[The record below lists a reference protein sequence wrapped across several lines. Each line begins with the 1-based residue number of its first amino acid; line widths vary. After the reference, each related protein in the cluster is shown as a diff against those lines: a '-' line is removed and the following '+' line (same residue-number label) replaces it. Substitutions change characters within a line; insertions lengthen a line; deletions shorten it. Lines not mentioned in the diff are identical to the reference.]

1 MPFVKYLLSKYNF
14 CLFVATN
21 SAHKGYTHAVE
32 QRLSHVQPRPKQRQT
47 TKTMNKLPGA
57 NLEFVRED
65 DFVEYYI
72 FPKLTDGV
80 EHDEEQVRQQLE
92 QVRAECMSIVEKK
105 VAERC
110 YIWHK
115 DEFQLLARTGSAE
128 ERLLNEEDNKEEEEE
143 HAGKYILFMRLYLA
157 IAIGL
162 ILGMLP
168 PHLHGVTHYGDNIG
182 DEWFIVYLL
191 SELTRSRPDCI
202 ARVCDADGEFL
213 LIEAADAL
221 PDWASPETCEQRVYI
236 VNGGLQLLQNS
247 TNTSQNNPLSMASA
261 VQRIRLNPTLYRCS
275 RDIQNYIEARLHEFQ
290 PAQPHVS
297 IHRQIVELPQNAA
310 QLLKQRPSLVA
321 SAVRAFCERD
331 TLDTKALRTMRYFPP
346 ESPRKR
352 TNVAFTRCLYAM
364 IMHSQYTP
372 ERRLGWQLTDAVANP
387 ECYKEQLLGVKLVSG
402 LEILASQAKRA
413 GEQLDEQSPAW
424 RSYLRSLQGKGYF
437 RDNIDGSAEHER
449 LLTTAKEYF
458 KCNQKRF
465 RTAPL
470 VGAEIV
476 NLLLHPGDGS
486 GSEKLRDEENNLLP
500 SDADDW
506 LNISAEDLDAML
518 QQRYGPQKLY
528 NPNGDMNAAEFTKQ
542 LSQFLDRQSNFEG
555 IEAPG
560 EAGDELDSDDDEPP
574 PPPPTSATSSNA
586 KVKKNAS
593 MRKACKR
600 NSLIQSDEQDS
611 THVRNFL
618 DFVIPE
624 DNWDSNSEMSDY
636 ADEED
641 LQRNFDALSN
651 ASGGGDDNYRL
662 DRNIKAYMEQMDR
675 ELAQTTVGKS
685 FHGKSSTS
693 TSTSQHNAA
702 EDDFDDIEDFEPIN
716 INVNTLRN
724 MMDSYKSQMGG
735 AGPVSN
741 LFTAMGVGMSAAAT
755 DEKPKDLSES
765 AV

>member
-1 MPFVKYLLSKYNF
+1 
-14 CLFVATN
+14 
-21 SAHKGYTHAVE
+21 
-32 QRLSHVQPRPKQRQT
+32 
-47 TKTMNKLPGA
+47 MNKLPGA

-72 FPKLTDGV
+72 FPKLSDGG
-80 EHDEEQVRQQLE
+80 DEEQVRQQLE
-92 QVRAECMSIVEKK
+92 LVRVECLAIVEKK
-105 VAERC
+105 ISDRC

-115 DEFQLLARTGSAE
+115 DEFQLLTRTGSAE
-128 ERLLNEEDNKEEEEE
+128 ECLLNEEDNNKQEEEETE
-143 HAGKYILFMRLYLA
+143 TYGA
-157 IAIGL
+157 
-162 ILGMLP
+162 LP

-191 SELTRSRPDCI
+191 GELTRSRPDCI
-202 ARVCDADGEFL
+202 VRVSDADGEFL
-213 LIEAADAL
+213 LIEAADVL

-236 VNGGLQLLQNS
+236 VNGGLQLVQNS
-247 TNTSQNNPLSMASA
+247 ATTSESESKRMPISSA
-261 VQRIRLNPTLYRCS
+261 VQRIRLNPTLFRCS
-275 RDIQNYIEARLHEFQ
+275 RDIQNCIDSRLQEFL
-290 PAQPHVS
+290 AAKPHAS
-297 IHRQIVELPQNAA
+297 IHRQIVQLPQNAA
-310 QLLKQRPSLVA
+310 QLLKQRPGLVA
-321 SAVRAFCERD
+321 SAVRAFCDRD
-331 TLDTKALRTMRYFPP
+331 SLDTKALRTMRYFPP

-364 IMHSQYTP
+364 LMHNQYTP
-372 ERRLGWQLTDAVANP
+372 ERRLGWQLTDAVAQP
-387 ECYKEQLLGVKLVSG
+387 EAHKEQLLGVKLASG

-413 GEQLDEQSPAW
+413 GDEADEKSTAW
-424 RSYLRSLQGKGYF
+424 RAYLRSLQSKGYF
-437 RDNIDGSAEHER
+437 RDNVEGSAEYVR
-449 LLTTAKEYF
+449 LLATAKEYF
-458 KCNQKRF
+458 KSNQTRF

-476 NLLLHPGDGS
+476 DLLLHTGES
-486 GSEKLRDEENNLLP
+486 SAAEQLRDEENNLLP

-528 NPNGDMNAAEFTKQ
+528 NPNGDMNAAEFTKH
-542 LSQFLDRQSNFEG
+542 LSQFLDQQSNFEG
-555 IEAPG
+555 IEMPG
-560 EAGDELDSDDDEPP
+560 EAGNDELDSDDDEPP
-574 PPPPTSATSSNA
+574 PPPKSKSASSASSSHAA
-586 KVKKNAS
+586 KVKKSAS
-593 MRKACKR
+593 MRKACQR

-624 DNWDSNSEMSDY
+624 DNWDSNSDMSDY
-636 ADEED
+636 ADEDD
-641 LQRNFDALSN
+641 LQRNFDALSS
-651 ASGGGDDNYRL
+651 ASASGGDDNYRL

-685 FHGKSSTS
+685 FHGKSGTS
-693 TSTSQHNAA
+693 NNTSPHHAA

-741 LFTAMGVGMSAAAT
+741 LFNAMGVGMSTAPAA
-755 DEKPKDLSES
+755 DDKPKDLSES

>member
-1 MPFVKYLLSKYNF
+1 MS
-14 CLFVATN
+14 
-21 SAHKGYTHAVE
+21 
-32 QRLSHVQPRPKQRQT
+32 
-47 TKTMNKLPGA
+47 KLPGA

-72 FPKLTDGV
+72 FPKLAQQQAQPA
-80 EHDEEQVRQQLE
+80 EEELRQQLE
-92 QVRAECMSIVEKK
+92 QVRVECMEIVEKK
-105 VAERC
+105 VDERC

-115 DEFQLLARTGSAE
+115 DQFQLQVRTGSAE
-128 ERLLNEEDNKEEEEE
+128 ERLLNDEQQQDEEQHEG
-143 HAGKYILFMRLYLA
+143 AA
-157 IAIGL
+157 
-162 ILGMLP
+162 LP
-168 PHLHGVTHYGDNIG
+168 PHLHGVTHYGDNIS

-191 SELTRSRPDCI
+191 SELTAARPDCI
-202 ARVCDADGEFL
+202 ARVCDSDGEFL
-213 LIEAADAL
+213 LIEAAELL

-236 VNGGLQLLQNS
+236 VNGGLQLIQNS
-247 TNTSQNNPLSMASA
+247 TTDSQQQCLPMATA

-275 RDIQNYIEARLHEFQ
+275 QDIQSCIDARCREFKT
-290 PAQPHVS
+290 AQPHAS
-297 IHRQIVELPQNAA
+297 IHRQIVQLPQNAA
-310 QLLKQRPSLVA
+310 ELLKQRPALVA

-331 TLDTKALRTMRYFPP
+331 SLDTKAMRSMRYFPP
-346 ESPRKR
+346 ESPRIR

-364 IMHSQYTP
+364 LMHSQYTP
-372 ERRLGWQLTDAVANP
+372 ERRLGWQLTDAVSQP
-387 ECYKEQLLGVKLVSG
+387 ECYKEQLLGVKLASG
-402 LEILASQAKRA
+402 LEILASQAKQSSE
-413 GEQLDEQSPAW
+413 EQTPAW
-424 RSYLRSLQGKGYF
+424 RAYLRSLQGKGYF
-437 RDNIDGSAEHER
+437 RDNLEGSAEYVR
-449 LLTTAKEYF
+449 LLAAAKQHF
-458 KCNQKRF
+458 KSNQQRF

-476 NLLLHPGDGS
+476 ELLLHTGEGNAA
-486 GSEKLRDEENNLLP
+486 EQLRDEQNNLLP

-506 LNISAEDLDAML
+506 LNISAEELDAML

-528 NPNGDMNAAEFTKQ
+528 NPNGDVNAAEFTKQ

-555 IEAPG
+555 IETKSDA
-560 EAGDELDSDDDEPP
+560 AAELDSDDDDEPAEP
-574 PPPPTSATSSNA
+574 ESTASGSSHS
-586 KVKKNAS
+586 KVKKNPS
-593 MRKACKR
+593 MRKACQQR
-600 NSLIQSDEQDS
+600 NSLIQSEEQDS

-636 ADEED
+636 ADEDDIE
-641 LQRNFDALSN
+641 RNFDALSS
-651 ASGGGDDNYRL
+651 ASGMGPDSYRL

-685 FHGKSSTS
+685 FQASGNANSSQRS
-693 TSTSQHNAA
+693 AG

-741 LFTAMGVGMSAAAT
+741 LFNAMGVGMSAAAASEDKT
-755 DEKPKDLSES
+755 DDLSES

>member
-1 MPFVKYLLSKYNF
+1 MSK
-14 CLFVATN
+14 V
-21 SAHKGYTHAVE
+21 
-32 QRLSHVQPRPKQRQT
+32 
-47 TKTMNKLPGA
+47 PGA

-72 FPKLTDGV
+72 FPKLAEGTKDQS
-80 EHDEEQVRQQLE
+80 EEQLRQQLE
-92 QVRAECMSIVEKK
+92 QVRAECVAFVAQK
-105 VAERC
+105 VQERS

-115 DEFQLLARTGSAE
+115 DEFQLLSRTGSAA
-128 ERLLNEEDNKEEEEE
+128 ERLLNEEED
-143 HAGKYILFMRLYLA
+143 GKADTDEGEQEQGQGQGKCAPYTSIYSTA
-157 IAIGL
+157 SGL
-162 ILGMLP
+162 VSGALLLP

-191 SELTRSRPDCI
+191 SEWTRARGDCI

-221 PDWASPETCEQRVYI
+221 PDWASPETCEQRVYL

-247 TNTSQNNPLSMASA
+247 TNTSRSQRLPMGTA

-275 RDIQNYIEARLHEFQ
+275 REMQNCIDARLKEFQ
-290 PAQPHVS
+290 PATTHAS
-297 IHRQIVELPQNAA
+297 IHRQIVQLPQNAA
-310 QLLKQRPSLVA
+310 RLLKQRPALVA
-321 SAVRAFCERD
+321 AAVRAFCERD
-331 TLDTKALRTMRYFPP
+331 SLDTKALRSMRFFPP
-346 ESPRKR
+346 ESPRTR

-364 IMHSQYTP
+364 LMHSQYTP
-372 ERRLGWQLTDAVANP
+372 ERRLGWKLTDAVADA
-387 ECYKEQLLGVKLVSG
+387 EAYKEQLLGVKLASG
-402 LEILASQAKRA
+402 LEILASQAKRPGDDA
-413 GEQLDEQSPAW
+413 EQQSPAW
-424 RSYLRSLQGKGYF
+424 RAYLRSLQGKGYF
-437 RDNIDGSAEHER
+437 RDNLEGSAEYER
-449 LLTTAKEYF
+449 LLTTAREYF
-458 KCNQKRF
+458 RRNEERF

-476 NLLLHPGDGS
+476 ELLLQPS
-486 GSEKLRDEENNLLP
+486 GEEQLRDEENNLLA

-506 LNISAEDLDAML
+506 LNISAEELDAML
-518 QQRYGPQKLY
+518 QERYGAQKLY
-528 NPNGDMNAAEFTKQ
+528 NPNGDVNAAEFTKQ

-555 IEAPG
+555 IETGQP
-560 EAGDELDSDDDEPP
+560 EAGEELDSDDDEPP
-574 PPPPTSATSSNA
+574 SQEPSSAASCSSSSHR
-586 KVKKNAS
+586 VKKNAS
-593 MRKACKR
+593 MRKACQQR
-600 NSLIQSDEQDS
+600 NSLIQSEEQDS

-641 LQRNFDALSN
+641 LQRNFDALSSSSHGIG
-651 ASGGGDDNYRL
+651 AGEDNFRL

-675 ELAQTTVGKS
+675 ELAHTTVGKS
-685 FHGKSSTS
+685 FHSSAGS
-693 TSTSQHNAA
+693 SSQRSAA
-702 EDDFDDIEDFEPIN
+702 VEDDFDDIEDFEPIN

-741 LFTAMGVGMSAAAT
+741 LFNAMGAGMSAAPA
-755 DEKPKDLSES
+755 DEQKPKDLSES

>member
-1 MPFVKYLLSKYNF
+1 MS
-14 CLFVATN
+14 
-21 SAHKGYTHAVE
+21 
-32 QRLSHVQPRPKQRQT
+32 
-47 TKTMNKLPGA
+47 KLPGA

-72 FPKLTDGV
+72 FPKLSQEKQQT
-80 EHDEEQVRQQLE
+80 EEALLEQLE
-92 QVRAECMSIVEKK
+92 LVRKQCMEIVEQK
-105 VAERC
+105 VKERS

-115 DEFQLLARTGSAE
+115 DQFQLQLRTGSAE
-128 ERLLNEEDNKEEEEE
+128 ERLLNEEQREEEEE
-143 HAGKYILFMRLYLA
+143 EEQAA
-157 IAIGL
+157 
-162 ILGMLP
+162 LP

-191 SELTRSRPDCI
+191 SELTAAREDCI

-213 LIEAADAL
+213 LIEAADVL
-221 PDWASPETCEQRVYI
+221 PDWASPETCEQRVYL
-236 VNGGLQLLQNS
+236 VNGGLQLIQNS
-247 TNTSQNNPLSMASA
+247 TNSSQQQRLPMSTA

-275 RDIQNYIEARLHEFQ
+275 QDIQNCIEARCREFKA
-290 PAQPHVS
+290 AQPHAAL
-297 IHRQIVELPQNAA
+297 HRQIVQLPQQAA
-310 QLLKQRPSLVA
+310 QLLKQRPALVA

-331 TLDTKALRTMRYFPP
+331 SLDTKALRSMRYFPP
-346 ESPRKR
+346 ESPRIR

-364 IMHSQYTP
+364 LMHSQYTP
-372 ERRLGWQLTDAVANP
+372 ERRLGWQLTDAVSQP
-387 ECYKEQLLGVKLVSG
+387 ESHKEQLLGVKLASG
-402 LEILASQAKRA
+402 LEILASQAKQSSD
-413 GEQLDEQSPAW
+413 QLETPAW
-424 RSYLRSLQGKGYF
+424 RAYLRSLQTKGYF
-437 RDNIDGSAEHER
+437 RDQLEGSAEYVR
-449 LLTTAKEYF
+449 LLSKAQEYF
-458 KCNQKRF
+458 KLNQQRF

-476 NLLLHPGDGS
+476 ELLLHTGEGNVA
-486 GSEKLRDEENNLLP
+486 EQLRDEQNNLLP

-506 LNISAEDLDAML
+506 LNISAEELDEML

-528 NPNGDMNAAEFTKQ
+528 NPNGDVNAAEFTKQ

-555 IEAPG
+555 IETQA
-560 EAGDELDSDDDEPP
+560 EAELDSDDDAEPAE
-574 PPPPTSATSSNA
+574 TTETASSSSNQS
-586 KVKKNAS
+586 KLRKNPS
-593 MRKACKR
+593 MRKACQQR
-600 NSLIQSDEQDS
+600 NSLIQSEEQDS

-636 ADEED
+636 ADEDDIE
-641 LQRNFDALSN
+641 RNFDALSGAN
-651 ASGGGDDNYRL
+651 GGLAADTYRL

-685 FHGKSSTS
+685 FQASGNANSSQRS
-693 TSTSQHNAA
+693 AG

-741 LFTAMGVGMSAAAT
+741 LFNAMGVGMSSAAAAT
-755 DEKPKDLSES
+755 GEQDKAEELSES

>member
-1 MPFVKYLLSKYNF
+1 MS
-14 CLFVATN
+14 
-21 SAHKGYTHAVE
+21 
-32 QRLSHVQPRPKQRQT
+32 
-47 TKTMNKLPGA
+47 KLPGA

-72 FPKLTDGV
+72 FPKLAQQKNSS
-80 EHDEEQVRQQLE
+80 EEELRQQLE
-92 QVRAECMSIVEKK
+92 QVRKDCMEIVEKK
-105 VAERC
+105 VKERS

-115 DEFQLLARTGSAE
+115 DQFQLQLRTGSAE
-128 ERLLNEEDNKEEEEE
+128 ERLLNEEDNHEDEGEEEQE
-143 HAGKYILFMRLYLA
+143 AT
-157 IAIGL
+157 
-162 ILGMLP
+162 LP

-191 SELTRSRPDCI
+191 SELTAARADWI

-213 LIEAADAL
+213 LIEAADVL

-236 VNGGLQLLQNS
+236 MNGQLQLIQNS
-247 TNTSQNNPLSMASA
+247 TNSSQQKRLSMATA
-261 VQRIRLNPTLYRCS
+261 VHRIHLNPTLYRCS
-275 RDIQNYIEARLHEFQ
+275 QDIQNCIDARCREFHAAKQ
-290 PAQPHVS
+290 HAA
-297 IHRQIVELPQNAA
+297 IHRQIVQLPQNAA
-310 QLLKQRPSLVA
+310 QLLKQRPALVA

-331 TLDTKALRTMRYFPP
+331 SLDTKALRSMRYFPP
-346 ESPRKR
+346 ESPRIR

-364 IMHSQYTP
+364 LMHSQYTP
-372 ERRLGWQLTDAVANP
+372 ERRLGWKLTDAVAQP
-387 ECYKEQLLGVKLVSG
+387 EIYKEQLLGVKLASG
-402 LEILASQAKRA
+402 LEILASQAKQSS
-413 GEQLDEQSPAW
+413 EELEEQSPAW
-424 RSYLRSLQGKGYF
+424 RAYLRSLQKKGYF
-437 RDNIDGSAEHER
+437 RDNLEGSAEYVR
-449 LLTTAKEYF
+449 LLNTAKQYF
-458 KCNQKRF
+458 KGNQQRF

-476 NLLLHPGDGS
+476 ELLLHTGEGNAA
-486 GSEKLRDEENNLLP
+486 EQLRDEENNLLP

-506 LNISAEDLDAML
+506 LNISAEELDAML

-528 NPNGDMNAAEFTKQ
+528 NPNGDVNAAEFTKQ

-555 IEAPG
+555 IETKE
-560 EAGDELDSDDDEPP
+560 EAAAAELDSDDDEPAEP
-574 PPPPTSATSSNA
+574 ASAASTSCSSSNSR
-586 KVKKNAS
+586 VKKNPS
-593 MRKACKR
+593 MRKACQQR
-600 NSLIQSDEQDS
+600 NSLIQSEEQDS

-636 ADEED
+636 ADEDDIE
-641 LQRNFDALSN
+641 RNFDALSS
-651 ASGGGDDNYRL
+651 ASGMGPDSYRL

-675 ELAQTTVGKS
+675 ELSQTTIGKS
-685 FHGKSSTS
+685 FQASGNANANVNSSQRS
-693 TSTSQHNAA
+693 AN

-741 LFTAMGVGMSAAAT
+741 LFTAMGVGMSAAAASEKK
-755 DEKPKDLSES
+755 DEELSES

>member
-1 MPFVKYLLSKYNF
+1 
-14 CLFVATN
+14 
-21 SAHKGYTHAVE
+21 
-32 QRLSHVQPRPKQRQT
+32 
-47 TKTMNKLPGA
+47 MNKLPGA

-72 FPKLTDGV
+72 FPKLDDI
-80 EHDEEQVRQQLE
+80 DEKASDEQVRQQLE
-92 QVRAECMSIVEKK
+92 QVRADCMSIVEKK

-110 YIWHK
+110 YIWNK
-115 DEFQLLARTGSAE
+115 DEFQLQVRTGSAE
-128 ERLLNEEDNKEEEEE
+128 ERLLNEEDNKQEGEEEPE
-143 HAGKYILFMRLYLA
+143 GI
-157 IAIGL
+157 
-162 ILGMLP
+162 LP

-202 ARVCDADGEFL
+202 GRVFDGDGEFL
-213 LIEAADAL
+213 LIEAADVL
-221 PDWASPETCEQRVYI
+221 PDWASPETCEQRVYL
-236 VNGGLQLLQNS
+236 VNGGLQLLQNAS
-247 TNTSQNNPLSMASA
+247 NTSDSKRMPMAKA

-275 RDIQNYIEARLHEFQ
+275 RDIQNCIEARLQEFQ
-290 PAQPHVS
+290 PAKPHAS
-297 IHRQIVELPQNAA
+297 IHRQIVQLPQNAA
-310 QLLKQRPSLVA
+310 QLLKQRPGLVA

-331 TLDTKALRTMRYFPP
+331 AIDSKALRSMRYFPP
-346 ESPRKR
+346 ETPRKR
-352 TNVAFTRCLYAM
+352 TNVAFTRYLYAM

-387 ECYKEQLLGVKLVSG
+387 ECYKEQLLGVKLASG

-413 GEQLDEQSPAW
+413 GDQLDDKSPAW
-424 RSYLRSLQGKGYF
+424 RAYLRSLQGKGYF
-437 RDNIDGSAEHER
+437 RDNIEGSAEYER
-449 LLTTAKEYF
+449 LLATAKEYF
-458 KCNQKRF
+458 KCNQERF

-476 NLLLHPGDGS
+476 DMLLHPAEGNAA
-486 GSEKLRDEENNLLP
+486 ELLRDEENNLLP
-500 SDADDW
+500 SDSDDW
-506 LNISAEDLDAML
+506 LNITAEDLDAML

-528 NPNGDMNAAEFTKQ
+528 NPNGDMNAEEFTKH

-555 IEAPG
+555 IEGPG
-560 EAGDELDSDDDEPP
+560 EPVDELDSDDDEPP
-574 PPPPTSATSSNA
+574 APASATSSNA

-624 DNWDSNSEMSDY
+624 DNWDSTSEMSDY

-641 LQRNFDALSN
+641 IERNFDELSN
-651 ASGGGDDNYRL
+651 ASGGGDANYRL

-675 ELAQTTVGKS
+675 ELAQTTIGKS
-685 FHGKSSTS
+685 FHAKSSTATNS
-693 TSTSQHNAA
+693 TEQHHTA

-741 LFTAMGVGMSAAAT
+741 LFNAMGVGMSAAAT
-755 DEKPKDLSES
+755 DEKAKDLSES

>member
-1 MPFVKYLLSKYNF
+1 MS
-14 CLFVATN
+14 
-21 SAHKGYTHAVE
+21 
-32 QRLSHVQPRPKQRQT
+32 
-47 TKTMNKLPGA
+47 KLPGA

-72 FPKLTDGV
+72 FPKLTEQKDRS
-80 EHDEEQVRQQLE
+80 DEQLRQELE
-92 QVRAECMSIVEKK
+92 KIRVDCMQIVEKK
-105 VAERC
+105 VTERC

-115 DEFQLLARTGSAE
+115 DEFQLQLRTGSAE
-128 ERLLNEEDNKEEEEE
+128 ERLLNEEEEQSNDKEDEDGEQQQEER
-143 HAGKYILFMRLYLA
+143 A
-157 IAIGL
+157 
-162 ILGMLP
+162 LP

-191 SELTRSRPDCI
+191 SELSKAREDLI

-213 LIEAADAL
+213 LIEAADVL

-236 VNGGLQLLQNS
+236 VNGGLQLIQNS
-247 TNTSQNNPLSMASA
+247 TASQSKLLPMSMA
-261 VQRIRLNPTLYRCS
+261 VHRIRLNPTLYRCS
-275 RDIQNYIEARLHEFQ
+275 PDIQNCIEARLREFQ
-290 PAQPHVS
+290 AAERHSS

-310 QLLKQRPSLVA
+310 QLLKQRPGLVA

-331 TLDTKALRTMRYFPP
+331 TLDTKAIRSMRYFPP
-346 ESPRKR
+346 ESKRIR

-364 IMHSQYTP
+364 LMHSQYIP
-372 ERRLGWQLTDAVANP
+372 ERRLGWQLTDAVSQP
-387 ECYKEQLLGVKLVSG
+387 ESYKEQLLGVKLASG
-402 LEILASQAKRA
+402 LEILASQAKQA
-413 GEQLDEQSPAW
+413 GDDTTDKSPAW
-424 RSYLRSLQGKGYF
+424 RAYLHSLKNKDYF
-437 RDNIDGSAEHER
+437 ANNLEGSAEHVR
-449 LLTTAKEYF
+449 LLNQAKEYF
-458 KCNQKRF
+458 KANQQRF

-470 VGAEIV
+470 VGAEILE
-476 NLLLHPGDGS
+476 LLLKEQ
-486 GSEKLRDEENNLLP
+486 SEEQLERDVENNLLP

-528 NPNGDMNAAEFTKQ
+528 NPNGDVNAAEFTKQ

-555 IEAPG
+555 IETQA
-560 EAGDELDSDDDEPP
+560 EAGAQLDSDDDEPEP
-574 PPPPTSATSSNA
+574 ETAAAPSPSAA
-586 KVKKNAS
+586 KVKKNPS
-593 MRKACKR
+593 MRKACQR
-600 NSLIQSDEQDS
+600 NSLIQAEDQEQDS

-641 LQRNFDALSN
+641 LERNFDALSN
-651 ASGGGDDNYRL
+651 TSHDNYRL

-675 ELAQTTVGKS
+675 ELAQTTIGKS
-685 FHGKSSTS
+685 FHGKSDNST
-693 TSTSQHNAA
+693 TQRTAA

-741 LFTAMGVGMSAAAT
+741 LFNAMGVGMSAAAAATT
-755 DEKPKDLSES
+755 DDKSENLSES
-765 AV
+765 TL

>member
-1 MPFVKYLLSKYNF
+1 
-14 CLFVATN
+14 
-21 SAHKGYTHAVE
+21 
-32 QRLSHVQPRPKQRQT
+32 
-47 TKTMNKLPGA
+47 MNKLPGA

-72 FPKLTDGV
+72 FPKLADV
-80 EHDEEQVRQQLE
+80 DEHDVEKVRQQLE
-92 QVRAECMSIVEKK
+92 QVRTDCMALVEKK

-110 YIWHK
+110 YIWNK
-115 DEFQLLARTGSAE
+115 DEFHLQVRTGSAE
-128 ERLLNEEDNKEEEEE
+128 ERLLNEEGNKEEEEE
-143 HAGKYILFMRLYLA
+143 PE
-157 IAIGL
+157 
-162 ILGMLP
+162 GMLP

-182 DEWFIVYLL
+182 DEWFIVYLM

-202 ARVCDADGEFL
+202 GRVFDGDGEFL
-213 LIEAADAL
+213 LIEAADVL

-236 VNGGLQLLQNS
+236 VNGGLQLLQNAS
-247 TNTSQNNPLSMASA
+247 NNSDSKRMPMAKA

-275 RDIQNYIEARLHEFQ
+275 RDIQNCIEARLQEFQ
-290 PAQPHVS
+290 PAQPHAS
-297 IHRQIVELPQNAA
+297 IHRQIVQLPQNAA
-310 QLLKQRPSLVA
+310 QLLKQRPGLVA

-346 ESPRKR
+346 ETPRKR
-352 TNVAFTRCLYAM
+352 TNVAFTRYLYAM

-372 ERRLGWQLTDAVANP
+372 ERRLGWQLTDSVANP
-387 ECYKEQLLGVKLVSG
+387 ECYKEQLLGVKLTSG

-413 GEQLDEQSPAW
+413 DDQLDDKSPAW
-424 RSYLRSLQGKGYF
+424 RAYLRSLQGKGYF
-437 RDNIDGSAEHER
+437 RDNIEGSAEYER
-449 LLTTAKEYF
+449 LLATAKEYF
-458 KCNQKRF
+458 KCNQERF

-476 NLLLHPGDGS
+476 DMLLHPGEGS
-486 GSEKLRDEENNLLP
+486 AAELLRDEENNLLP
-500 SDADDW
+500 SDSDDW
-506 LNISAEDLDAML
+506 LNITAEDLDAML

-528 NPNGDMNAAEFTKQ
+528 NPNGDMNAEEFTKH

-555 IEAPG
+555 IEGPSD
-560 EAGDELDSDDDEPP
+560 AGDELDSDDDEPP
-574 PPPPTSATSSNA
+574 APTSATSSNA

-641 LQRNFDALSN
+641 IERNFDALSN
-651 ASGGGDDNYRL
+651 ASGGGDANYRL

-685 FHGKSSTS
+685 FHAKSSTAAS
-693 TSTSQHNAA
+693 TSEQHNAA

-741 LFTAMGVGMSAAAT
+741 LFNAMGVGMSAAAA
-755 DEKPKDLSES
+755 DEKSKDLSES